1 MVDNEEH
8 QNEVIDLN
16 EEEVRIKTE
25 QEDKKHPKD
34 SFEEIGKIDD
44 KSLMERL
51 SLYFQTASSYSKRI
65 LSILFLITSMLFTGV
80 LIIELYTKNF
90 SLLWSNKPAKLI
102 VLAITTTIPVYSINI
117 LLLTTLNAF
126 KNTLFSKEE
135 ISGLKVDL
143 TKNIFSGT
151 LFSFTLI
158 LILLNYDFFS
168 YKILFGDRTLHITDF
183 IRHILILEVTV
194 FLGMFYEKIRKKY
207 FLYGLVII
215 STLLILLLD
224 ILFTLRIGYRV

>member
-1 MVDNEEH
+1 VAGILFNNRKD
-8 QNEVIDLN
+8 QNEIIDLN
-16 EEEVRIKTE
+16 QEEIEISTE
-25 QEDKKHPKD
+25 KENENKSKAD
-34 SFEEIGKIDD
+34 FEENTIIDD
-44 KSLMERL
+44 KPLLERF
-51 SLYFQTASSYSKRI
+51 SYYFQTASSYSKRA
-65 LSILFLITSMLFTGV
+65 LSILFLIASMLFTGI

-90 SLLWSNKPAKLI
+90 SLLWSDKPVKLI
-102 VLAITTTIPVYSINI
+102 ALALTTTIPVYSINI

-135 ISGLKVDL
+135 ISELKVSL

-168 YKILFGDRTLHITDF
+168 YKVLFSDRVLTIADF
-183 IRHILILEVTV
+183 IRHILVLEVTV

-207 FLYGLVII
+207 LLYGLLII
-215 STLLILLLD
+215 STLLIY
-224 ILFTLRIGYRV
+224 FTIRYIIYT